1 MKQTKELVVV
11 EVSKFYKNQSYSY
24 NMSKL
29 NDFSQQFKAKFL
41 LARIIKF
48 DPYVLRSTI
57 VAWPKKAQSFVF
69 YKHKFPSHFI

>member
-1 MKQTKELVVV
+1 
-11 EVSKFYKNQSYSY
+11 
-24 NMSKL
+24 MSKL

-69 YKHKFPSHFI
+69 YKHKFPSHFIQL